1 MEKTYTGDDTVKKI
15 TRCSIILYCLPL
27 FAVGLFT
34 SMLND
39 YRIYFYQPTDA
50 SGLPILITQKL
61 HQ

>member
-1 MEKTYTGDDTVKKI
+1 MKKI